1 MKYPK
6 LMIYHTAVVHQ
17 LGHSVAAQ
25 QQSINSGNSGGGQIL
40 SPTQGQSADQFYGTN
55 TPPQDLNQPQP
66 PVDPL
71 TASLGN
77 IFLHL

>member
-1 MKYPK
+1 
-6 LMIYHTAVVHQ
+6 MIYHTAVVHQ